1 MKETS
6 IKKRGAQNN
15 LKSIETD
22 TGFNVVCACCTEYK
36 SRNVCTGVQVLS
48 QNKQDIYLVPDMK
61 SKDRKTYVCRP
72 CRKSIDANERPKK
85 SERNRYEN
93 SNFPTF
99 LKNHLKKVIKS
110 IPNSKEN
117 SKYNA
122 LLQQMKM
129 KQSLQLNKLESHL
142 LKLVIPFIRVAHCTR
157 GTYIKVKGSLI
168 LMSSDISHSMSKILP
183 VAQHLIPVC
192 LKRRLDYTG
201 NYMEEII
208 DKNKVNAYFNFFK
221 RYNPLFKDIELK
233 ESRIDQYEYE
243 SVVAAEQFDDEANK
257 LDSEKNISPEED
269 EAPEKDSDSDSST
282 ASSEGGFDA
291 NLNTYF
297 NPEIEKQNE
306 EIKYFRD
313 ESSVFCNKYEEDLQS
328 QTIANRLASLI
339 VEAEMH
345 YNVSFEDEIEKEE
358 IEESNLCSSES
369 EAEAE
374 EMVLEDEFLNEED
387 FFQDIL
393 ECDAEK
399 ISNLSKSNFNN
410 TLNKVSK
417 IPVAPGEKGKFQNW
431 GEDVFL
437 EEKCFPEIFPFG
449 FGGYLSSLVNNKEND
464 MGFANYVKHRILS
477 YDPKYRKNSAYV
489 FFLLIVKE
497 LVNIKQ
503 CKQTYLRQA
512 TKLPH
517 LTKVT
522 IKNLKPE
529 DLSRYNRSYQVFK
542 TMRGTSMY
550 YEEAKKNVM
559 AILRQK
565 GSPSLFVTL
574 SCAGYSWDGLLKE
587 IMETVYNK
595 QFTLEEVQQLTP
607 QEKKK
612 TDIRKCN
619 PIYITFP
626 EKD

>member
-1 MKETS
+1 
-6 IKKRGAQNN
+6 
-15 LKSIETD
+15 
-22 TGFNVVCACCTEYK
+22 
-36 SRNVCTGVQVLS
+36 
-48 QNKQDIYLVPDMK
+48 
-61 SKDRKTYVCRP
+61 
-72 CRKSIDANERPKK
+72 
-85 SERNRYEN
+85 
-93 SNFPTF
+93 
-99 LKNHLKKVIKS
+99 
-110 IPNSKEN
+110 
-117 SKYNA
+117 
-122 LLQQMKM
+122 MKM

-243 SVVAAEQFDDEANK
+243 SVVSAEQFDDEANK

-282 ASSEGGFDA
+282 ASSEDGFDA

-393 ECDAEK
+393 QCDAEK

-417 IPVAPGEKGKFQNW
+417 IPVAPGEKGNFR
-431 GEDVFL
+431 
-437 EEKCFPEIFPFG
+437 I
-449 FGGYLSSLVNNKEND
+449 GGKMFSLKRSASLKSSLLD
-464 MGFANYVKHRILS
+464 
-477 YDPKYRKNSAYV
+477 
-489 FFLLIVKE
+489 
-497 LVNIKQ
+497 LV
-503 CKQTYLRQA
+503 
-512 TKLPH
+512 
-517 LTKVT
+517 VT
-522 IKNLKPE
+522 
-529 DLSRYNRSYQVFK
+529 
-542 TMRGTSMY
+542 
-550 YEEAKKNVM
+550 
-559 AILRQK
+559 
-565 GSPSLFVTL
+565 
-574 SCAGYSWDGLLKE
+574 
-587 IMETVYNK
+587 
-595 QFTLEEVQQLTP
+595 
-607 QEKKK
+607 
-612 TDIRKCN
+612 
-619 PIYITFP
+619 
-626 EKD
+626 